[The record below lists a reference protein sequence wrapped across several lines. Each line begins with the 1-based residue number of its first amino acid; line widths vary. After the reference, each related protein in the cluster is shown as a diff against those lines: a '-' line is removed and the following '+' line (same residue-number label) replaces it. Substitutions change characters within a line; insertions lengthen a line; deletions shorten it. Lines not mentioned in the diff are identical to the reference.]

1 MPVLIAYMLV
11 VVVVAVGVVG
21 VVEEHWDGLRR
32 GCQVNLLLE
41 IVVHLVDLF
50 RPNFD
55 RQVGEMTKLAS

>member
-1 MPVLIAYMLV
+1 MHCSIAYMLV

-21 VVEEHWDGLRR
+21 VVEEHGDGLRR

-55 RQVGEMTKLAS
+55 RQVGKMTKLAS